1 MKHFLYFLLFTF
13 TINTLQAQHA
23 CANHKAKYFNKAF
36 AKQSALPIGY
46 VPPENKYDLKFYH
59 LNLNVERNTRYVS
72 GNVVSKAKVVVA
84 SLDSFAFVLHQNH
97 TIDSVYVNGAKRV
110 FVRQDSLVKA
120 TAGTPIPLNTIFEAI
135 VYYKGTCPSGGG
147 AAIGD
152 GYNLGTSPSWGN
164 QVTWSLSE
172 SLVAYQWF
180 PCKQDL
186 TDKIDSSWVF
196 ATTDSANMVGSNG
209 LLKNVVSLGN
219 KKRYEWKSRYA
230 IDYYLISVSTAK
242 YRAYN
247 LYAKPQYLAPDSIFI
262 QNFVYDNAIN
272 NPSWNTQKTALNKIK
287 QTLELQSKLFGMYPF
302 YKEKYGHCMAPLG
315 GGMEHQTMTTLGFF
329 EFELDAHEL
338 GHQWWGNN
346 VTCKAWKDIFINEGW
361 ASYCEYLSH
370 QYLPTISGTT
380 ASSKMTSVHNSVMM
394 QPGGSCYFT
403 NADTMDASVI
413 FDSRLTYDKGS
424 ALVHMLRYTI
434 NNDSTFFNASRGFQN
449 AYKFNVASVID
460 FKNYMQTY
468 TGINLTQFFNQWFYG
483 QGYPTFN
490 VKWNQTGGNFILQSI
505 QTQSMPSSVPLFIT
519 DMDYRVSRTAKPDTV
534 IRLNHANLTENYII
548 PLSGTVTAIAVD
560 PSNWILN
567 KTIGPVKD
575 PSLNTSIG
583 IEELNLATVF
593 VGPNPT
599 SDVLNVYLYNN
610 EKATVEILDLNGKL
624 ISTQNMD
631 KEAQMDVSKYS
642 NGIYNVIIKNNQGE
656 IIKTSKVVKN

>member
-1 MKHFLYFLLFTF
+1 MKHFLYIVLATF

-23 CANHKAKYFNKAF
+23 CASHKAKYFNKAF
-36 AKQSALPIGY
+36 AKQSTLPIGY

-84 SLDSFAFVLHQNH
+84 NLDSFAFVLHQNH

-120 TAGTPIPLNTIFEAI
+120 TAGAPIPLNTIFEAT

-262 QNFVYDNAIN
+262 QNDFFF
-272 NPSWNTQKTALNKIK
+272 TA
-287 QTLELQSKLFGMYPF
+287 F
-302 YKEKYGHCMAPLG
+302 
-315 GGMEHQTMTTLGFF
+315 
-329 EFELDAHEL
+329 
-338 GHQWWGNN
+338 
-346 VTCKAWKDIFINEGW
+346 
-361 ASYCEYLSH
+361 
-370 QYLPTISGTT
+370 
-380 ASSKMTSVHNSVMM
+380 
-394 QPGGSCYFT
+394 
-403 NADTMDASVI
+403 
-413 FDSRLTYDKGS
+413 
-424 ALVHMLRYTI
+424 
-434 NNDSTFFNASRGFQN
+434 
-449 AYKFNVASVID
+449 
-460 FKNYMQTY
+460 
-468 TGINLTQFFNQWFYG
+468 
-483 QGYPTFN
+483 
-490 VKWNQTGGNFILQSI
+490 
-505 QTQSMPSSVPLFIT
+505 
-519 DMDYRVSRTAKPDTV
+519 
-534 IRLNHANLTENYII
+534 
-548 PLSGTVTAIAVD
+548 
-560 PSNWILN
+560 
-567 KTIGPVKD
+567 
-575 PSLNTSIG
+575 
-583 IEELNLATVF
+583 
-593 VGPNPT
+593 
-599 SDVLNVYLYNN
+599 
-610 EKATVEILDLNGKL
+610 
-624 ISTQNMD
+624 
-631 KEAQMDVSKYS
+631 
-642 NGIYNVIIKNNQGE
+642 
-656 IIKTSKVVKN
+656 IKTSYVYNLFSKVYSSFQI